1 MSDDDI
7 PVLFRNSSRKLRKR
21 ELRMFFEQMTKRV
34 APRREIVCLIADD
47 GELRRLNRR
56 FRGADYATDVLS
68 FPSGRGGEIAI
79 SLDRAKQQAAEH
91 GHGLDEEVR
100 ILMLHG
106 ALHLAGMDHE
116 KDSGE
121 MARAE
126 TRWRKRLGLPRGL
139 IERAHA

>member
-7 PVLFRNSSRKLRKR
+7 PLLFRHTSREVRRRDLRA
-21 ELRMFFEQMTKRV
+21 FFAEMTQRV
-34 APRREIVCLIADD
+34 ARGREIVCLVTDD
-47 GELRRLNRR
+47 RELRKLNRE

-68 FPSGRGGEIAI
+68 FPSTGGGEIAI
-79 SLDRAKQQAAEH
+79 SLDRAKHQASEH
-91 GHGLDEEVR
+91 GHSLDQELR

-106 ALHLAGMDHE
+106 TLHLAGMDHE
-116 KDSGE
+116 TDSGE

-126 TRWRKRLGLPRGL
+126 IRWRKRFGLPCGL